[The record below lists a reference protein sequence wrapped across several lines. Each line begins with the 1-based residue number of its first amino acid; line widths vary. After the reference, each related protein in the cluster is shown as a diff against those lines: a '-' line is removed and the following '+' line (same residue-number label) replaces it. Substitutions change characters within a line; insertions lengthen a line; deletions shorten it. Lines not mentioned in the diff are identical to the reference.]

1 MKEKRKNGLNSM
13 QKSIFFKYLLTFV
26 LIIVISFSVLSL
38 IFTTMI
44 REYSASDKDDR
55 LLECTTAISAH
66 IEEYGA
72 TDMQAYIDG
81 PGNLGSIHSLVS
93 VFQEI
98 NILLCDERGRILLRT
113 HSDAEYQGGGDIDS
127 IRLSALKPIGEE
139 GAHTFYYSV
148 SIDSGAPQRT
158 YATAVYRGD
167 TLIGYVFAVR
177 STAIEDALVGA
188 MRSAT
193 FTSTVWVIL
202 ATVIAVY
209 FITERMMRPLRE
221 ITHASK
227 TYAKGD
233 FSKRVQIYGDDEIAE
248 LGQSFNHRADEL
260 EKLDVMRASFLANV
274 SHDLRTPMT
283 TIAGFIDGI
292 NSGAIPPEKHAH
304 YLNIIS
310 AEVHRLSRLVTELLD
325 ISRLE
330 SGERKF
336 VFSDFDIAEM
346 ARIILISFEQRIED
360 KHLDVVFDS
369 ADSVTVFADKDAI
382 YQVLY
387 NLCHNAIKFAD
398 EGGVLRISIV
408 TDDADRNVI
417 VRVYDEGQVI
427 ADEDIPFVF
436 DRFYKT
442 DKSRG
447 LDKSGVGLG
456 LYICKTIMDA
466 HKETIGVRMLEENGA
481 HGCEFSFTLKQGTAP
496 ARKTSI
502 VEET

>member
-1 MKEKRKNGLNSM
+1 MR
-13 QKSIFFKYLLTFV
+13 KSIFFKYLLTFV
-26 LIIVISFSVLSL
+26 LIIALSFSVLTL

-55 LLECTTAISAH
+55 LLESTTAIAAH

-72 TDMQAYIDG
+72 TGMQAYIDE
-81 PGNLGSIHSLVS
+81 PGTLGGISSIVT
-93 VFQEI
+93 VFHDI
-98 NILLCDERGRILLRT
+98 HILLCDEQGRILFRT
-113 HSDAEYQGGGDIDS
+113 QSGAEHMRGDDLGT
-127 IRLSALKPIGEE
+127 IRLSALKPLGSSLP
-139 GAHTFYYSV
+139 HTYYYSV
-148 SIDSGAPQRT
+148 AVDAGASQRT
-158 YATAVYRGD
+158 YATQVFCGERA
-167 TLIGYVFAVR
+167 IGYVLAVR
-177 STAIEDALVGA
+177 STVVEDALVGA
-188 MRSAT
+188 MRRAT

-202 ATVIAVY
+202 AAVIAVY

-227 TYAKGD
+227 VYAKGD
-233 FSKRVQIYGDDEIAE
+233 FSTRVQIYGDDEIAE
-248 LGQSFNHRADEL
+248 LGKSFNHMADEL
-260 EKLDVMRASFLANV
+260 EKLDVMRTSFLANV

-292 NSGAIPPEKHAH
+292 NSGAIPAERHAH

-310 AEVHRLSRLVTELLD
+310 VEVHRLSRLVGELLD

-360 KHLDVVFDS
+360 KQLQVAFDS
-369 ADSVTVFADKDAI
+369 EDSVIVFADKDAVH
-382 YQVLY
+382 QVLY

-398 EGGVLRISIV
+398 EGGVFRIRIKREADHAV
-408 TDDADRNVI
+408 TVC
-417 VRVYDEGQVI
+417 VYDQGQVI
-427 ADEDIPFVF
+427 AEEDLPFVF

-456 LYICKTIMDA
+456 LYICKTIIDA
-466 HKETIGVRMLEENGA
+466 HKEHIGVRMPEENGVV
-481 HGCEFSFTLKQGTAP
+481 GCEFFFTLKQGTAP
-496 ARKTSI
+496 TRKPQSI
-502 VEET
+502 EEE